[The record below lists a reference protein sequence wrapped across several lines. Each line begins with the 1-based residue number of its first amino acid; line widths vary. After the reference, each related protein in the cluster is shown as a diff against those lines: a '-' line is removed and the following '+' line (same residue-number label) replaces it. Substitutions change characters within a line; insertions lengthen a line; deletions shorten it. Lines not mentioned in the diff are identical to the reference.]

1 MKSKRVIDTTTEGI
15 LASVADL
22 VQRVKQFEDHVG
34 GPQVQDQ
41 ARVLEMMEDLSSTM
55 DAMENSSG
63 GGLQQGGGQSRS
75 YLPEQS
81 TIPRAYDGNLEEWKA
96 WRDDFADFFD
106 TKNVGMAQLLA
117 DIAKKKDVP
126 VNMSTLAKWAGVL
139 GTKVTGDHVQ
149 VWRAKKGLTTGVART
164 VLMSVGAEDGF
175 EAWRR
180 LHMQLEPKL
189 VIRQGQVLADFAA
202 MVSRPAKS
210 IAETRELL
218 TELERRM
225 KMVRDLTEQDISD
238 MHARSVLIGILDHQ
252 TRQHTAYRQTDPFEQ
267 FKNPV
272 LEFVNAAGSSQGEL
286 KKSDPMQVGIVEEGT
301 TNAGSGAE
309 GSSDSGMG
317 VEKENV
323 WEVTG
328 FTQCYNCGGK
338 GHFARECL
346 SQKAK
351 GKGIFLANDP

>member
-1 MKSKRVIDTTTEGI
+1 MACIERIDNRGRQN
-15 LASVADL
+15 S
-22 VQRVKQFEDHVG
+22 DHVRG
-34 GPQVQDQ
+34 
-41 ARVLEMMEDLSSTM
+41 
-55 DAMENSSG
+55 
-63 GGLQQGGGQSRS
+63 SRGRIRS
-75 YLPEQS
+75 
-81 TIPRAYDGNLEEWKA
+81 
-96 WRDDFADFFD
+96 
-106 TKNVGMAQLLA
+106 MAS
-117 DIAKKKDVP
+117 
-126 VNMSTLAKWAGVL
+126 M
-139 GTKVTGDHVQ
+139 
-149 VWRAKKGLTTGVART
+149 
-164 VLMSVGAEDGF
+164 
-175 EAWRR
+175 
-180 LHMQLEPKL
+180 HMQFEPKL

-225 KMVRDLTEQDISD
+225 KMVRDLTEQGISD

-252 TRQHTAYRQTDPFEQ
+252 TRQHTAYRQADPFEQ

-309 GSSDSGMG
+309 GSSDSGIG

-323 WEVTG
+323 WAVSG
-328 FTQCYNCGGK
+328 FKQCYNCGGK

-346 SQKAK
+346 SQKGQ
-351 GKGIFLANDP
+351 GKGNLLGKGHPMGKELGKEERWVRKGEKIMEDRG